1 MEAAGPRGQYDK
13 VDPAVDLAAAVK
25 ADIEQ
30 MKTAEGGAANE
41 AMAFMENMEQRVE
54 QAPADSKAVYEQI
67 YAKAKELN
75 ELAESGE
82 PKISWMPWLLNWR
95 SSQANSNAAKQT
107 FVTSTHRERSAAC
120 DCDAERP
127 LFNCPR

>member
-1 MEAAGPRGQYDK
+1 MRLSGLAPLLIGLAAIVGCGGGGTTGQYDK

-41 AMAFMENMEQRVE
+41 AMSFMENMEQRVE

-75 ELAESGE
+75 QLAEAKEAKTKLDAVVTELEELAG
-82 PKISWMPWLLNWR
+82 KL
-95 SSQANSNAAKQT
+95 
-107 FVTSTHRERSAAC
+107 
-120 DCDAERP
+120 
-127 LFNCPR
+127 